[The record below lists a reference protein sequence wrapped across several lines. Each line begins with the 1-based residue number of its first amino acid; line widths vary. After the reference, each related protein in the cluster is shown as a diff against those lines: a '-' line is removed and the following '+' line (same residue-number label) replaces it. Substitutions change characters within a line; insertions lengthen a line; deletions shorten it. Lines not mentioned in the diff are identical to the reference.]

1 MYFHFLPDTAHTASS
16 IWSGSSVMS
25 YTMMSHSTKCS
36 YSWSLLSNY
45 QKKRNHWI
53 IKLHL
58 YVILVHL
65 YVLLMVH
72 FGLRKFPSAFDEY
85 NVTVHVSYFDDLL
98 HKVWFWGIPVL
109 DCSHHFIAALF
120 RGSND
125 GAGGWPSIILFFW
138 LFQWGPNHTSR
149 DKLEIKTKV

>member
-1 MYFHFLPDTAHTASS
+1 MYFHVLPDTAHTASS

-45 QKKRNHWI
+45 QKKRNPWI

-85 NVTVHVSYFDDLL
+85 KVTVHVSYFDDFL